1 MDGARR
7 QAPDLSTDITRE
19 VTKEGTEERIEVVAM
34 WRSFISRTMT

>member
-19 VTKEGTEERIEVVAM
+19 VTKEGTEERIEVVAT
-34 WRSFISRTMT
+34 WRSFISRTTT